1 MKFEKVDKL
10 NFLIDRPI
18 TDTYCRARSI
28 PPIRI
33 PGYAIVTRLSNFGWK
48 IIERS
53 ASAYG

>member
-53 ASAYG
+53 ASTYG